1 MNSAGEVNL
10 NSTGRLMLG
19 GSEVSIGGGD
29 QNDVGRVTIKS
40 DKDVFVKSGDLLA
53 QVSTHRTDTT
63 YNQHTIDTPHA
74 LFTGDLEVYGDL
86 IVHGNITV
94 CGSTGI
100 RVPNGDVK
108 AGSVSLRNHTHG
120 GVEPGGGK
128 TDPP

>member
-1 MNSAGEVNL
+1 
-10 NSTGRLMLG
+10 MLFR
-19 GSEVSIGGGD
+19 S
-29 QNDVGRVTIKS
+29 NNAGRVDVIA
-40 DKDVFVKSGDLLA
+40 DKDIFVKSGDLLA

-108 AGSVSLRNHTHG
+108 AGSVSLKNHTHG